1 MKRVNLAAIAN
12 QLQDLAIQVPILCC
26 RKRCKIVLIY
36 LRLSLVIIYLFI
48 YFFKWTVTALLRCE
62 MTPVSKTRKRRRSKW
77 GHINVVAFFERPVH
91 HLEKKKKKTNWFIMK
106 YQGGSLHLSQI
117 CCRVICF
124 LSGKRPIETRRQE
137 TPAISHRRGPFQN
150 PMVIFANNG
159 QTERCIIGWMFCV
172 NTSLSNALNLT
183 VNGFNHVQLEHA
195 RDDGSFEIIVKFEN
209 VVYFDRRQPVG
220 QYLLDSSSTLKYW
233 LKLLLWLKR

>member
-1 MKRVNLAAIAN
+1 MGSHRCRR
-12 QLQDLAIQVPILCC
+12 IL
-26 RKRCKIVLIY
+26 RAT
-36 LRLSLVIIYLFI
+36 SAPS
-48 YFFKWTVTALLRCE
+48 W
-62 MTPVSKTRKRRRSKW
+62 
-77 GHINVVAFFERPVH
+77 
-91 HLEKKKKKTNWFIMK
+91 KKKTNWFIMK

-124 LSGKRPIETRRQE
+124 WAANGRLKRGVKKRRRLVTAEDLSKIRWLFSRIMGKLND
-137 TPAISHRRGPFQN
+137 ASSAG
-150 PMVIFANNG
+150 
-159 QTERCIIGWMFCV
+159 MFCV
-172 NTSLSNALNLT
+172 NKSLSNALNLT

-209 VVYFDRRQPVG
+209 VVYFDRRQPVD